1 MSIIQLLAD
10 PWPWWFSGA
19 MVGLFLPFFY
29 YLTNNSLGV
38 STGYGNFC
46 KMVVPHTK
54 LEALNT
60 KAYKEIFTWRVFF
73 IIGMILGGAIS
84 GILSGEYSL
93 ITGMDKFSSTVTA
106 SIPLSGLWFLTGG
119 ILLGLGAR
127 TAHGCPSAH
136 IINGVPNLAS
146 SGFAASFSF
155 FAGAVFIVN
164 IIYRAIF

>member
-1 MSIIQLLAD
+1 MSLIQLLAD

-29 YLTNNSLGV
+29 YLTNNPLGV
-38 STGYGNFC
+38 STGDGNIC

-60 KAYKEIFTWRVFF
+60 KAYKDIFTWRVFF
-73 IIGMILGGAIS
+73 IIGIILGAAIARL
-84 GILSGEYSL
+84 LSGDYSFVS
-93 ITGMDKFSSTVTA
+93 GMDKFSSTITA
-106 SIPLSGLWFLTGG
+106 SMSLSGLWFLGG
-119 ILLGLGAR
+119 GMLLGIGAR

-136 IINGVPNLAS
+136 TINGIPNFAS
-146 SGFAASFSF
+146 SGFAASAAF

-164 IIYRAIF
+164 VIYRAIF